1 MRWQAGFESFPKK
14 FGKRVGG
21 VFSPVPR
28 EDRLF
33 FAGFPASFFA
43 RFFPDLFCEP
53 DAAAADFFKL
63 AARSLALVG
72 EAFLLG
78 MAMIFRVEESHH
90 RAVERVAMMRA
101 ETVAG
106 PGAAQAAM
114 PGWSRGARW
123 HEGDAA
129 GHRRRD
135 EMRKAKFEKGKL
147 KIEIRR

>member
-1 MRWQAGFESFPKK
+1 LRWVVCFDSFPKK
-14 FGKRVGG
+14 FGEGVCG

-33 FAGFPASFFA
+33 FAGDPALFFA
-43 RFFPDLFCEP
+43 G
-53 DAAAADFFKL
+53 FFKI
-63 AARSLALVG
+63 
-72 EAFLLG
+72 FLLG
-78 MAMIFRVEESHH
+78 MAIFFRVEESHH
-90 RAVERVAMMRA
+90 GAVECVAMMRA

-106 PGAAQAAM
+106 SGAAQATM

-129 GHRRRD
+129 GHGRRD

-147 KIEIRR
+147 KIEIR